1 MLEIFP
7 LTPEITHDYLLLLLV
22 KVLTNEMIRKRNNK
36 YRKKD
41 KNCSFFAEK
50 CQDRKSVNVQQD
62 C

>member
-7 LTPEITHDYLLLLLV
+7 LTPEITHEYLLLLLV

-36 YRKKD
+36 YRKKG
-41 KNCSFFAEK
+41 KNCLCLQKNAKIEK
-50 CQDRKSVNVQQD
+50 SEFQQD